1 MNVKILGM
9 RVDVTSYP
17 AAQEQIMNWARAG
30 QSGYVCVANVHM
42 TMEAYD
48 QPDFRV
54 MVNAADLVVP
64 DGVPLVW
71 MMRRL
76 GFPQQ
81 ERVYGPD
88 LTLRILEA
96 AAQEGIPVGFYGS
109 TPQTLERLLE
119 NLRRRFPALQVAYRC
134 SPPFRPLTPEEDETV
149 VREINASGT
158 RVLFVGLGCPKQERW
173 MAAHK
178 GRVQAVMM
186 GVGAAFDFL
195 AALKPQA
202 PRWMQRAGLE
212 WLFRLLSEP
221 RRLWRRY
228 FYHNPRF
235 AALALSQLLRERR

>member
-1 MNVKILGM
+1 
-9 RVDVTSYP
+9 
-17 AAQEQIMNWARAG
+17 
-30 QSGYVCVANVHM
+30 
-42 TMEAYD
+42 
-48 QPDFRV
+48 

-235 AALALSQLLRERR
+235 AVLALLQLLRERR